1 MSLRRP
7 SADRAPRLPLLS
19 GIAPEWVT
27 IDRGYFAMAFWPLGA
42 CGSHHSSSLTFQ
54 EDTAVPTSA
63 SHRSM
68 QLAQSMSPHG
78 PVVYPVTST
87 SRYGRTA
94 CRFLFH
100 ESKHRNVSTSIATLN
115 RWRVRRSSHRGPP
128 PPCVTEGSGYLGSRL
143 VPWCL
148 WFFSSLYWP
157 CQTTLAGRRLGA
169 RPGRP
174 TGRTGC
180 RLLFRERQ
188 AGCVQ
193 TRSPI
198 GRVRP

>member
-1 MSLRRP
+1 MGDDRSGVLCNGILASWCLWFSSFFFADLPRRHC
-7 SADRAPRLPLLS
+7 RAHQC
-19 GIAPEWVT
+19 IAPIDAIGTVHVT
-27 IDRGYFAMAFWPLGA
+27 PRARG
-42 CGSHHSSSLTFQ
+42 
-54 EDTAVPTSA
+54 VPGDFDNTVWSND
-63 SHRSM
+63 
-68 QLAQSMSPHG
+68 LL
-78 PVVYPVTST
+78 
-87 SRYGRTA
+87 
-94 CRFLFH
+94 CLFH

-180 RLLFRERQ
+180 RRLSRERQ